1 MVVCCSGYAEYEF
14 FKGFDATGSTLAIN
28 TDIIN
33 VTNSLDEV
41 TTSRKLGKMK
51 QTSTVKGLREPKS
64 IVSTAT
70 NKISVK
76 NKTTFKCPEKESPK
90 NIGPYEVPTQRDLV
104 MLTKNILLKLYY
116 SYNQHSLQLLKD
128 IKEATK
134 AALKNKCNFNKK
146 LYTQCVRNVSKQCE
160 RFTKDTLM
168 NLEAQ
173 KHDVVMLT
181 EERICILSDLKT
193 DPLRLIK
200 LIAEEKSLLHFT
212 LPGFLILLHS
222 CNMYC
227 SRQNTRLYKRKPLRH
242 MTDQDLV
249 ISHLLTKKSYIQL
262 INDSKHKV

>member
-1 MVVCCSGYAEYEF
+1 MLS
-14 FKGFDATGSTLAIN
+14 ST
-28 TDIIN
+28 
-33 VTNSLDEV
+33 
-41 TTSRKLGKMK
+41 
-51 QTSTVKGLREPKS
+51 
-64 IVSTAT
+64 T

-76 NKTTFKCPEKESPK
+76 NKTKYKCPEEESPK

-104 MLTKNILLKLYY
+104 LLTKNILLKLYY
-116 SYNQHSLQLLKD
+116 SYNQQSLQLLKD

-134 AALKNKCNFNKK
+134 AALSLKNKCNFNKQ
-146 LYTQCVRNVSKQCE
+146 LYTQCVKDVSKQCE
-160 RFTKDTLM
+160 RYTKDTLM

-181 EERICILSDLKT
+181 EDRICSLSDMKS
-193 DPLRLIK
+193 DPLQLIK
-200 LIAEEKSLLHFT
+200 LISEEKSSLHFT

-222 CNMYC
+222 CNMHC
-227 SRQNTRLYKRKPLRH
+227 SRYRILVHMRGSLRH